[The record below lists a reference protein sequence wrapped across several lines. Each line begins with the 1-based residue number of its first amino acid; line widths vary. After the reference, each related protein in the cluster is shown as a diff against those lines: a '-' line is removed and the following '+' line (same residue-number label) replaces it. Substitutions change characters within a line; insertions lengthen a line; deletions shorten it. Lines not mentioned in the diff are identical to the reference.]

1 MTISVMSGHR
11 LDTMAQLAAAFV
23 SLPFRRFPVA
33 LCAQWRVAAR
43 RMFATIL
50 AKRPETSH
58 NAVSGS

>member
-1 MTISVMSGHR
+1 
-11 LDTMAQLAAAFV
+11 MAQLAAAFV